1 MPRRSTVTRP
11 VSSASSSPSEAE
23 RASDS
28 ESDVPVSTSHAN
40 HPPRRR
46 PSQGGKAPRSCFA
59 NAARLVMTVA
69 PRDDEAGPS
78 TSSATKQTKQTKKTA
93 SSKKS
98 KAKKT
103 AGASKKTSTKKG
115 NTNTR
120 RGRNAPQLQST
131 SGGHGDSDPE
141 EPQDDIAAA
150 ALLAFERVKQMEEE
164 MEKAL
169 EKDEE
174 FQKIKKLSQQT

>member
-23 RASDS
+23 RISDS

-78 TSSATKQTKQTKKTA
+78 TSSAAKQTKKTA

-150 ALLAFERVKQMEEE
+150 ALLAFERVKQEEKE

-169 EKDEE
+169 ENDEE